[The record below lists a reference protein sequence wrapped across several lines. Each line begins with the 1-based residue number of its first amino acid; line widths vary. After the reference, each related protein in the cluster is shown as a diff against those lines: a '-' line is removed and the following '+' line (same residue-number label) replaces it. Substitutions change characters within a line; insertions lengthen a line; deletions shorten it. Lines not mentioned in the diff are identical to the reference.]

1 MGKGGSFGANLVI
14 CVENVFFPFLFDD
27 LCAMVGYKLPD
38 VDSVVMSSFM
48 IRAELLSG
56 SG

>member
-1 MGKGGSFGANLVI
+1 VGKGGSFGANLVI
-14 CVENVFFPFLFDD
+14 CVESVLFPFLHDD